1 MNEFNDT
8 PDFSLD
14 DGYLEALSGDFT
26 PKVNPLLKISI
37 QPKRTGKQILLMA
50 WINMGLK
57 QFNPKKD
64 KYEYKPVIVSTGL
77 SVPFECW
84 DKKKKAAFGKYDSV
98 NIQVEQF
105 KNFAQ
110 KLYTNLLEDIKAS
123 VYEYE
128 ETETLIER
136 QKNINEAFLKRF
148 KEQIQLHIS
157 GKLKEINDIVK
168 GRKKVDKRIKN
179 PEPVIAIPVYH
190 GAEINGYHTRLIHY
204 VDDKIKSIASQPYYI
219 TGIGEET
226 LKNYKRF
233 RNRIADYEK
242 AQEQEIEREFI
253 LNIPETTLKTV
264 EEFLTWMIDTGQ
276 PNGSDYDGSYI
287 DKLKKDFRQLIEKAK
302 VDGIPL
308 NKDMDLSAKKFW
320 SRKEWRA
327 ADPFLNFTQLDKI
340 RSLQFGKKSKKE
352 VELINKGELKYV
364 SEEELEIVKD
374 LFIVNCSCGLR
385 WSDFIRLKMM
395 VNQNGK
401 YYFIGTNQKTKSKI
415 SKIPCLDKFVV
426 NLYEKK
432 YNNQFNVNFT
442 SGHYNRA
449 IKVLAFRAGFIED
462 YLISKM
468 NLKTGKI
475 EDTYPPLWQMIKAKT
490 ARKTFATNHILE
502 YYTPISILKTYLG
515 HSSEKMTLKYLQMDE
530 SDIYKSQMKLN
541 EMVERQQSLLR

>member
-37 QPKRTGKQILLMA
+37 QPKRTGKQVLLMA

-84 DKKKKAAFGKYDSV
+84 DKKKKTAFGKYDLV
-98 NIQVEQF
+98 NIQVVQF
-105 KNFAQ
+105 KEYAQ

-128 ETETLIER
+128 DTETLIER
-136 QKNINEAFLKRF
+136 QKNINEAFLNRF

-157 GKLKEINDIVK
+157 GKLKEINDIAK
-168 GRKKVDKRIKN
+168 GRTKIDKRIKN

-219 TGIGEET
+219 TGISDGT

-242 AQEQEIEREFI
+242 AQEEERERDFI
-253 LNIPETTLKTV
+253 LNIPDITLKTV
-264 EEFLTWMIDTGQ
+264 EEFLSWLIDKGKPDGT
-276 PNGSDYDGSYI
+276 DYDGTYL

-302 VDGIPL
+302 GDKIPL
-308 NKDMDLSAKKFW
+308 HSEMDLSAKKFW
-320 SRKEWRA
+320 SRKEKRA
-327 ADPFLNFTQLDKI
+327 ADPFLSFAQLDKI
-340 RSLQFGKKSKKE
+340 RSLLYGKKSKKE

-364 SEEELEIVKD
+364 SEEELEIVRD
-374 LFIVNCSCGLR
+374 FFIVNCSCGLR
-385 WSDFIRLKMM
+385 WSDFKRLKMM
-395 VNQNGK
+395 VNENGK

-415 SKIPCLDKFVV
+415 SP
-426 NLYEKK
+426 Y
-432 YNNQFNVNFT
+432 
-442 SGHYNRA
+442 
-449 IKVLAFRAGFIED
+449 GFQRKEVE
-462 YLISKM
+462 
-468 NLKTGKI
+468 KTGS
-475 EDTYPPLWQMIKAKT
+475 ELAGRTCTLTHPAPL
-490 ARKTFATNHILE
+490 
-502 YYTPISILKTYLG
+502 YLF
-515 HSSEKMTLKYLQMDE
+515 
-530 SDIYKSQMKLN
+530 
-541 EMVERQQSLLR
+541 